1 MKTNNQNENLTASIT
16 NKFIKTVSQF
26 RSFTTDPII
35 SSSKWIIYGLA
46 VLLCIFTALVL
57 FCIAIFKIVDQS
69 IPGGSWLAFILLGSF
84 FCSLGLLIV
93 KKGKMKSNNNSTGW
107 NTDVR

>member
-1 MKTNNQNENLTASIT
+1 MKTNNKNENWTASIT

-46 VLLCIFTALVL
+46 VLLCVFTTLIL
-57 FCIAIFKIVDQS
+57 FGIAIFKIVDQS
-69 IPGGSWLAFILLGSF
+69 IPGGSWLAFILLGLFS
-84 FCSLGLLIV
+84 CSLGLLIL
-93 KKGKMKSNNNSTGW
+93 KGKSEKQ
-107 NTDVR
+107 

>member
-46 VLLCIFTALVL
+46 VLLCVFTALIL
-57 FCIAIFKIVDQS
+57 FIIAIFKIVDQS
-69 IPGGSWLAFILLGSF
+69 ISGGAWLTFILLGLFS
-84 FCSLGLLIV
+84 CSLGFLIL
-93 KKGKMKSNNNSTGW
+93 KKGK
-107 NTDVR
+107 

>member
-1 MKTNNQNENLTASIT
+1 MKTNKKNENWTASIT

-46 VLLCIFTALVL
+46 VLLCVFTALIL
-57 FCIAIFKIVDQS
+57 FGIATFKIIDQS
-69 IPGGSWLAFILLGSF
+69 IPGGSWLAFILLGLFS
-84 FCSLGLLIV
+84 CSLGVLIL
-93 KKGKMKSNNNSTGW
+93 KKGKIKSNNNS
-107 NTDVR
+107 VS

>member
-1 MKTNNQNENLTASIT
+1 MKTNKKNENWTASIT

-46 VLLCIFTALVL
+46 VLICVFTALIL
-57 FCIAIFKIVDQS
+57 FVIAIFKIVDQS
-69 IPGGSWLAFILLGSF
+69 IPGGSWLAFILLGLFS
-84 FCSLGLLIV
+84 CSLGLLIL
-93 KKGKMKSNNNSTGW
+93 KGKSEKQ
-107 NTDVR
+107 

>member
-1 MKTNNQNENLTASIT
+1 MKTNKKNENWTASIT

-46 VLLCIFTALVL
+46 VLFFVFTALIL
-57 FCIAIFKIVDQS
+57 FGIAIFKIIDQS
-69 IPGGSWLAFILLGSF
+69 IPGGSWLAFILLGLFS
-84 FCSLGLLIV
+84 CSIGVLIL
-93 KKGKMKSNNNSTGW
+93 KKGKMKSNNNS
-107 NTDVR
+107 VS